1 VLKTTSIDRVSVA
14 EQAYQTLRNAIL
26 TGEIAQGERIV
37 ELQIAKS
44 LGISRAPVREAT
56 NRLLQEG
63 LVESKTHFGPSVIS
77 MTPEKM
83 RSLYDVRVAIEA
95 VAIRQLARQASPGD
109 IEVLEAV
116 VQDMRKAA
124 TRRSLAGVVDSELR
138 FHEVLRERSGNP
150 YVIHVGKLLDAQVR
164 LALTIDNMR
173 YDNLRDVAD
182 EHLPLIDAIRRG
194 DEQKAEKLL
203 ATHILGSLRRL
214 PVSAPDQ
221 PELAGPRAKRAKKT

>member
-1 VLKTTSIDRVSVA
+1 MLKTASIDRVSVA

-26 TGEIAQGERIV
+26 SGDIAQGERIV

-63 LVESKTHFGPSVIS
+63 LVESKTHFGSSVIS

-83 RSLYDVRVAIEA
+83 HYLYEVRVAIET
-95 VAIRQLARQASPGD
+95 VAIRHLAHQASGAD
-109 IEVLEAV
+109 VALLEGV
-116 VQDMRKAA
+116 VQEMRRAA
-124 TRRSLAGVVDSELR
+124 SKRQLAGVVESELR

-150 YVIHVGKLLDAQVR
+150 YVMHVGKLIDAQVR
-164 LALTIDNMR
+164 MALTIDNMR

-182 EHLPLIDAIRRG
+182 EHLPLIEAIKQGDA
-194 DEQKAEKLL
+194 QKAEKLL
-203 ATHILGSLRRL
+203 AIHILASLPRL
-214 PVSAPDQ
+214 STAAPA
-221 PELAGPRAKRAKKT
+221 ESGTGARKGAKKA